1 LPERWQGN
9 LRGRSPAVRILGSTA
24 CATSREGF
32 LFALGA
38 RSERDLA
45 SLEDG
50 FAFPFKLPVQVR
62 IFTSRAE
69 DEPRP
74 DPHKEN
80 GMGKGSAFGK
90 TILIGDQ
97 FVLEEVPAIVSAI
110 PLETTATVE
119 RIDGKGWVLEDNR
132 VEVPGYKDKK
142 KDQQVESINRIL
154 QVMQINVEKTPIKI
168 TYGGSLLAG
177 SGVGASAAVCV
188 SLARALNDE
197 FKLGYSIEQINHV
210 GWEGEFAY
218 HGIPSGVDN
227 TASTYGGLLLFW
239 VKGQEQHF
247 EKIASQKPLHIVLG
261 NSGVTA
267 NTALLDDYIAEMKAK
282 DPAGFQSRMES
293 IKAQVFE
300 MKAALETG
308 DLKKV
313 GALMSA
319 NHEILIAMGLSH
331 EKLIYLCNLA
341 LKMGA
346 LGAKV
351 TGGGRG
357 GYMNALTTGP
367 EMQQAIASAMEAEGF
382 KVIRTTI
389 GQ

>member
-1 LPERWQGN
+1 
-9 LRGRSPAVRILGSTA
+9 
-24 CATSREGF
+24 
-32 LFALGA
+32 
-38 RSERDLA
+38 
-45 SLEDG
+45 
-50 FAFPFKLPVQVR
+50 
-62 IFTSRAE
+62 
-69 DEPRP
+69 
-74 DPHKEN
+74 
-80 GMGKGSAFGK
+80 
-90 TILIGDQ
+90 
-97 FVLEEVPAIVSAI
+97 
-110 PLETTATVE
+110 
-119 RIDGKGWVLEDNR
+119 
-132 VEVPGYKDKK
+132 VEVPGYTDKK
-142 KDQQVESINRIL
+142 KEQQVGSINRIL
-154 QVMQINVEKTPIKI
+154 DVMKIDLSEVRLRI

-177 SGVGASAAVCV
+177 SGVGASAASTV

-197 FKLGYSIEQINHV
+197 FGLGYTIEQINHV
-210 GWEGEFAY
+210 GWEGEFPY

-247 EKIASQKPLHIVLG
+247 EKVAAKTPLHIVLG

-282 DPAGFQSRMES
+282 DPAGFESRMQA
-293 IKAQVFE
+293 IRAQVFE
-300 MKAALETG
+300 MKSALEAG

-313 GALMSA
+313 GAIMTA

-331 EKLIYLCNLA
+331 EKLVYLCNLA
-341 LKMGA
+341 LRMGA

-367 EMQQAIASAMEAEGF
+367 EMQEAIAEAMEAEGF

-389 GQ
+389 GR

>member
-1 LPERWQGN
+1 
-9 LRGRSPAVRILGSTA
+9 
-24 CATSREGF
+24 
-32 LFALGA
+32 
-38 RSERDLA
+38 
-45 SLEDG
+45 
-50 FAFPFKLPVQVR
+50 
-62 IFTSRAE
+62 
-69 DEPRP
+69 
-74 DPHKEN
+74 
-80 GMGKGSAFGK
+80 MGKGTAFGK

-110 PLETTATVE
+110 PFQTVCEVE
-119 RIDGKGWVLEDNR
+119 RTSGDGWQLEDNR
-132 VEVPGYKDKK
+132 TEVPGYKNKK
-142 KDQQVESINRIL
+142 REQQVVSINRIL
-154 QVMQINVEKTPIKI
+154 QVMGIDVKKTPLKIK
-168 TYGGSLLAG
+168 YGGDLLAG

-188 SLARALNDE
+188 SLARALDDE
-197 FKLGYSIEQINHV
+197 FKLGYTKEQINHV

-227 TASTYGGLLLFW
+227 TASTYGGMLLFW
-239 VKGQEQHF
+239 VKDGKQHF
-247 EKIASQKPLHIVLG
+247 DKIACKKPLHIVLG

-282 DPAGFQSRMES
+282 DPAGFKSRMEA
-293 IKAQVFE
+293 ITNQVRE

-308 DLKKV
+308 DLAKV
-313 GALMSA
+313 GAIMTA
-319 NHEILIAMGLSH
+319 NHEILIQMGLSH
-331 EKLIYLCNLA
+331 EKLVYLCSKA

-367 EMQQAIASAMEAEGF
+367 DMQQAIASAMEAEGY

-389 GQ
+389 GG